1 VTSPGSIAAAVGSVF
16 SHVGDS
22 TAPGSGAGLGWDG
35 AAWAALAELGY
46 PLVSVPV
53 ECGGSGGTLA
63 DAVEVLIETGR
74 FGVAAPVLE
83 TGLLGGWLLA
93 SAGLAVPDGPLA
105 AALAGPTEVSVRR
118 SASGWVLDG
127 RLNSCGWARIADR
140 VVVLVPGSD
149 ATVGG
154 QSFVASLSA
163 DRLALE
169 PTINLAGEALS
180 TVRLDGVR
188 LAAADAAPVDAGIDP
203 ESFRCRGAL
212 GRAAMM
218 AGAGLRIREMTLEY
232 ASVRTQFG
240 RPLRDFQAV
249 SQSLAVLAEQA
260 DCCVLAVRAAAVQ
273 FAADPVRAAG
283 LAKIT
288 AGLAA
293 EQITARAH
301 QIHGAIGMTMEYP
314 LQRFTRRLQAWCGEY
329 GHESSWSER
338 IGRDTLRA
346 GPDRLWPALSA
357 NPCSDDDGAIH
368 RGPETRST

>member
-1 VTSPGSIAAAVGSVF
+1 MCGL
-16 SHVGDS
+16 SHVEALPA
-22 TAPGSGAGLGWDG
+22 TAEGPGWDS

-93 SAGLAVPDGPLA
+93 SAGLAIPNGPLG
-105 AALAGPTEVSVRR
+105 AALAEPTQLSVRR

-127 RLNSCGWARIADR
+127 LLRSCGWATVADR

-149 ATVGG
+149 ATAGG
-154 QSFVASLSA
+154 QSFVASLPA
-163 DRLALE
+163 DRLVLQ
-169 PTINLAGEALS
+169 PTTNLAGEALS
-180 TVRLDGVR
+180 TAQLNGVV
-188 LAAADAAPVDAGIDP
+188 LADADAAPVAASIDS

-218 AGAGLRIREMTLEY
+218 AGAGLRIREMTFEY
-232 ASVRTQFG
+232 AGVRTQFG
-240 RPLRDFQAV
+240 RPLGDFQAV

-260 DCCVLAVRAAAVQ
+260 DCCVLAVRAAVTQ

-314 LQRFTRRLQAWCGEY
+314 LQRFTRRLQAWSGEY

-368 RGPETRST
+368 RGPEMRST

>member
-1 VTSPGSIAAAVGSVF
+1 VTSAGSIAAVLGGLF
-16 SHVGDS
+16 SHVG
-22 TAPGSGAGLGWDG
+22 ALPGSAEGLGWDS

-93 SAGLAVPDGPLA
+93 SAGLAIPSGPLG
-105 AALAGPTEVSVRR
+105 AALAKPTEVSMRR

-127 RLNSCGWARIADR
+127 RLNSCGWATIADR
-140 VVVLVPGSD
+140 IVVLVPGSD
-149 ATVGG
+149 ATAGG
-154 QSFVASLSA
+154 QNIVASLPA
-163 DRLALE
+163 DQLTLQ
-169 PTINLAGEALS
+169 PTTSLAGEAFS
-180 TVRLDGVR
+180 TVHLDGVV
-188 LAAADAAPVDAGIDP
+188 LEDADVAPVDADIDA

-232 ASVRTQFG
+232 TGVRTQFG

-260 DCCVLAVRAAAVQ
+260 DCCVLAVRAAVAL
-273 FAADPVRAAG
+273 FATDRVRAAG

-314 LQRFTRRLQAWCGEY
+314 LQRFTRRLQAWSGEY

-338 IGRDTLRA
+338 IGHDTLRA
-346 GPDRLWPALSA
+346 GPGRLWPALSA
-357 NPCSDDDGAIH
+357 NPC
-368 RGPETRST
+368 